1 MIKSPSSPPYVIEE
15 PRMKLLAPWEQ
26 GLCANSP
33 AWCTASQVGAGSDT
47 AGGWRLLPRGLGW
60 LCALASDSSGAMAR
74 DCTVPVIL
82 KCYSRSQSKFE
93 SSPEAAPS
101 LYKRTV
107 RENSYY
113 KVCVSKRKKNSVIIP
128 GFFGCISNLAIIQLF
143 ILCECTPCYLSSTN
157 STLDTKFSFR
167 NLI

>member
-1 MIKSPSSPPYVIEE
+1 
-15 PRMKLLAPWEQ
+15 MKLLAPWEQ

-33 AWCTASQVGAGSDT
+33 SQCLASQVGAGSDT

-60 LCALASDSSGAMAR
+60 LCALASNSTGGMAR
-74 DCTVPVIL
+74 VCTVPVIL
-82 KCYSRSQSKFE
+82 KCYCRSQSKFE

-128 GFFGCISNLAIIQLF
+128 GFFGYISNLAIIQLF
-143 ILCECTPCYLSSTN
+143 TLCECTSCYLSSTS
-157 STLDTKFSFR
+157 STLETKFLFR
-167 NLI
+167 NLFKWFKTF

>member
-1 MIKSPSSPPYVIEE
+1 MLKKPTSPPNVIEQ

-26 GLCANSP
+26 GLCTNSP
-33 AWCTASQVGAGSDT
+33 AQCTASQVGAGSDA
-47 AGGWRLLPRGLGW
+47 AGGWRQQPHWGWGW
-60 LCALASDSSGAMAR
+60 LCALASDSTGGMAR

-82 KCYSRSQSKFE
+82 KCYCRSQSKFE
-93 SSPEAAPS
+93 SSPEAASS

-113 KVCVSKRKKNSVIIP
+113 NVCVSKRKKNSVIIP
-128 GFFGCISNLAIIQLF
+128 GFFGYISNPAIIQLF

-157 STLDTKFSFR
+157 STLETAF
-167 NLI
+167 